1 MVKVKDRTLRAFV
14 GRPRNPKLK
23 TKAKRK
29 STVDEEVDVDVG
41 QQQNVAEQQTSV
53 SVLKLNYF
61 GVDPDTDID
70 EAQDEKMTDDC

>member
-1 MVKVKDRTLRAFV
+1 M
-14 GRPRNPKLK
+14 
-23 TKAKRK
+23 
-29 STVDEEVDVDVG
+29 DEEVDVDVG
-41 QQQNVAEQQTSV
+41 QQQNAAEQQTSV